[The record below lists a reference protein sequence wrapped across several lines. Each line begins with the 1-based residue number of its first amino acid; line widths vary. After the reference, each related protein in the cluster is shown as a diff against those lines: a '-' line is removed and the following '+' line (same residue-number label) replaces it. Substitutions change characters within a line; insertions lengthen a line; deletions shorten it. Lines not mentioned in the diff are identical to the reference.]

1 MDAKKG
7 KRAWQ
12 PREMQMVA
20 EWLAKTFPGDP
31 YMTRV
36 RLGTPRSS
44 TPRQDMTPEELAMVG
59 VWRRWAD
66 AVVIL
71 RDRILL
77 IEAAIRPNPGKIG
90 QLELYALLLPHTPE
104 FFKYSALPVE
114 LCLLYAIEDP
124 AVLFLA
130 RRKGI
135 RCIEYKPSW
144 LPDYMALLQP
154 RERRGPKIGI
164 PEEE

>member
-1 MDAKKG
+1 MVANKG
-7 KRAWQ
+7 KRSWQ

-36 RLGTPRSS
+36 RLGAPRPSV
-44 TPRQDMTPEELAMVG
+44 PRPDMTPEELAMVG

-71 RDRILL
+71 KDRLL
-77 IEAAIRPNPGKIG
+77 LVEAAIRPNPGKIG

-104 FFKYSALPVE
+104 FFKYRHLPVE
-114 LCLLYAIEDP
+114 LVLLYAIEDP
-124 AVLFLA
+124 AVVFLA

-135 RCIEYKPSW
+135 RCIMYKPAW
-144 LPDYMALLQP
+144 LPAYLELLMP
-154 RERRGPKIGI
+154 RERRGSMIGI

>member
-1 MDAKKG
+1 MAVKKG

-20 EWLAKTFPGDP
+20 EWLAKNFPGDP

-44 TPRQDMTPEELAMVG
+44 TPRADMTPEELAMVG

-66 AVVIL
+66 AIVIL

-77 IEAAIRPNPGKIG
+77 IEAA
-90 QLELYALLLPHTPE
+90 
-104 FFKYSALPVE
+104 
-114 LCLLYAIEDP
+114 
-124 AVLFLA
+124 
-130 RRKGI
+130 
-135 RCIEYKPSW
+135 
-144 LPDYMALLQP
+144 
-154 RERRGPKIGI
+154 
-164 PEEE
+164 